1 MAEWT
6 TSSPVN
12 TDLTWFKVER
22 SIMIREAIAK
32 LIEGKNL
39 SQDEAEIVMHE
50 IMDGQATQA
59 QMAAF
64 LVALRLKGESM
75 EEITGCARVM
85 RDKAIRVAPHRTDLV
100 DTAGT
105 GGDKAGTFNISTTA
119 AFVIAGAGLGV
130 AKHGNRAISGQSGS
144 ADVLEALGVNF
155 DLSPQQSAYCIDE
168 VGIGFLFAPKL
179 HPAMKNVGP
188 VRKELGVRTI
198 FNILGPLT
206 NPAYAPAQIIGVFDG
221 AYAKPMAHVLKS
233 LGSKAAFVFYSQD
246 GLDELT
252 TTAENNITYFTNGII
267 HSETLDAR
275 ELGLERADRAA
286 LRGGTPQENAQITR
300 DILSGDERGAKRD
313 VVLLNAAAA
322 LVAGGKAS
330 DLEQG
335 LQVARES
342 VDSGRALQAM
352 NRLVALTSS
361 YA

>member
-1 MAEWT
+1 
-6 TSSPVN
+6 
-12 TDLTWFKVER
+12 
-22 SIMIREAIAK
+22 MIREAIAK
-32 LIEGKNL
+32 LVEGENL
-39 SQDEAEIVMHE
+39 SQQEAETVMHE

-59 QMAAF
+59 QMSAF
-64 LVALRLKGESM
+64 LVALRLKGETM
-75 EEITGCARVM
+75 QEIAGCAHVM
-85 RDKAIRVAPHRTDLV
+85 REKAIRVSPHRTDIV

-130 AKHGNRAISGQSGS
+130 AKHGNRAISGKSGS

-155 DLSPQQSAYCIDE
+155 DLSPQQSARCIDE

-179 HPAMKNVGP
+179 HPAMKSVAP

-206 NPAYAPAQIIGVFDG
+206 NPAYAPAQIVGVFDG
-221 AYAKPMAHVLKS
+221 LYAKPMAHVLKS

-252 TTAENNITYFTNGII
+252 TTSENHITHFTNGII
-267 HSETLDAR
+267 HTETMDAR
-275 ELGLERADRAA
+275 ELGLARADRSE
-286 LRGGTPQENAQITR
+286 LRGGTPEENAHITR
-300 DILSGDERGAKRD
+300 QVLSGAERGAKRD

-322 LVAGGKAS
+322 LVAGGRAN
-330 DLEQG
+330 DLCAG
-335 LQVARES
+335 LDAARES
-342 VDSGRALQAM
+342 IDSGRAMRAM
-352 NRLVALTSS
+352 NELVALTSG

>member
-1 MAEWT
+1 
-6 TSSPVN
+6 
-12 TDLTWFKVER
+12 
-22 SIMIREAIAK
+22 MIREAIVK
-32 LIEGKNL
+32 LMDGTNL
-39 SQDEAEIVMHE
+39 TQSEAETVMQE
-50 IMDGQATQA
+50 IMDGEASQA
-59 QMAAF
+59 QMAGF
-64 LVALRLKGESM
+64 LLALRLKGETI

-85 RDKAIRVAPHRTDLV
+85 RDKAIRVAPQRTDLV

-155 DLSPQQSAYCIDE
+155 DLSAEQSANCIDE

-221 AYAKPMAHVLKS
+221 AYASMMAHVLKS
-233 LGSKAAFVFYSQD
+233 LGSKAAFVFHSED

-252 TTAENNITYFTNGII
+252 TTADNHVTFFTNGVV
-267 HSETLDAR
+267 HQERLDAR
-275 ELGLERADRAA
+275 DLGMERSDREE
-286 LRGGTPQENAQITR
+286 LRGGSPQENANITR
-300 DILSGDERGAKRD
+300 QILRGEERGAKRD
-313 VVLLNAAAA
+313 VVMLNTAAA
-322 LVAGGKAS
+322 LVAGGKAK
-330 DLEQG
+330 DLREG
-335 LQVARES
+335 LERAGEAI
-342 VDSGRALQAM
+342 DSGRATEAM
-352 NRLVALTSS
+352 NGLVRMSQSFKEPIAS
-361 YA
+361 